1 MTHSSQTRV
10 LRLDPCWSSD
20 RQKTTVRSSRQPR
33 GSGAAY
39 AHRLCRGLRGGV
51 PIYRRLKPAWF
62 ELALSPLRQA
72 WRLGGLH
79 RASPVPFRGS
89 CFTTGLHLPA
99 ATPQR
104 RIACLY
110 KRWSYRVST
119 RFAHSICALR
129 GARRVGTGRLASLSR
144 CLTTSALLAV
154 MQVSPSPSPN
164 RTCDFHRI
172 RLSLR
177 RSLSVFAL

>member
-10 LRLDPCWSSD
+10 SQWDPCWSSD
-20 RQKTTVRSSRQPR
+20 RQKTTVRSSRRPR

-89 CFTTGLHLPA
+89 CFTTGLHPPA

-104 RIACLY
+104 RIACLS

-119 RFAHSICALR
+119 RFAHSIHALR
-129 GARRVGTGRLASLSR
+129 GALSAPDLPTAAR
-144 CLTTSALLAV
+144 KPMFLTCSGAAALG
-154 MQVSPSPSPN
+154 Q
-164 RTCDFHRI
+164 RGG
-172 RLSLR
+172 SLR
-177 RSLSVFAL
+177 ATYDWLTRSGNL